1 MSNCLAIDI
10 NAVNGRVVRGVFD
23 KNKMSLEMVHE
34 FETGIEKSQ
43 DRYRWDVDK
52 LFSAICEGLKKSTT
66 KGVHSIGIDTWG
78 VDFVLLDENGDKL
91 EQPVSYRDDRTK
103 GMMEKYFAIMPRKD
117 LYAKTGIQC
126 LEFNTLFQ
134 FMALIKEKSPLLDKA
149 KSFLM
154 IPDFLAYQLTGKQYN
169 EFSNV
174 STTQMMNA
182 FDKKWDKDII
192 SALGVN
198 GKILKKIV
206 KPGDKIGLLTSDL
219 AKQTGLPKVPV
230 HAVASHDTASAVA
243 ATPAYGKNWVYICS
257 GNWSLMGIESDSP
270 ITCDKAFEYNLTNE
284 GGVNDTY
291 RVLKN
296 IMGQWMIRGIQKS
309 LDQEYTLEE
318 LRDLAREAVG
328 FKHIIFANDD
338 RFINPDSMCLA
349 IDEFCLETGQES
361 PQSPGEYVRCAQ
373 ESLIFLY
380 RKVLGELRDVYD
392 KPILRLHIL
401 GKGVEDKMLCQMAAD
416 ATGLT
421 VYAGPIEAAA
431 IGNLI
436 VQAMSLGIYDT
447 LEDAR
452 QVVYDSFDIGIF
464 SPIYMQSWNTAYK
477 KFLKITKMVN

>member
-1 MSNCLAIDI
+1 
-10 NAVNGRVVRGVFD
+10 
-23 KNKMSLEMVHE
+23 
-34 FETGIEKSQ
+34 
-43 DRYRWDVDK
+43 
-52 LFSAICEGLKKSTT
+52 
-66 KGVHSIGIDTWG
+66 
-78 VDFVLLDENGDKL
+78 
-91 EQPVSYRDDRTK
+91 
-103 GMMEKYFAIMPRKD
+103 
-117 LYAKTGIQC
+117 
-126 LEFNTLFQ
+126 
-134 FMALIKEKSPLLDKA
+134 
-149 KSFLM
+149 
-154 IPDFLAYQLTGKQYN
+154 
-169 EFSNV
+169 
-174 STTQMMNA
+174 
-182 FDKKWDKDII
+182 
-192 SALGVN
+192 
-198 GKILKKIV
+198 
-206 KPGDKIGLLTSDL
+206 
-219 AKQTGLPKVPV
+219 
-230 HAVASHDTASAVA
+230 
-243 ATPAYGKNWVYICS
+243 
-257 GNWSLMGIESDSP
+257 MGIESDSP

-373 ESLIFLY
+373 GSLIFLY